1 MRPPLTDRQREV
13 FTFILKHWQLKQR
26 CPTLREIAKGEL
38 NGKRFM
44 KACSQRCGVG
54 KIIERIVERGWLVTE
69 RFGSSTYWRVPE
81 DLANE

>member
-13 FTFILKHWQLKQR
+13 FTFIVKHWQLKQR
-26 CPTLREIAKGEL
+26 CPSLREIAKGEL

-44 KACSQRCGVG
+44 KARSQRCGVG
-54 KIIERIVERGWLVTE
+54 KVIERIVEKSWLE
-69 RFGSSTYWRVPE
+69 PHQFNGSTYWRVPE

>member
-26 CPTLREIAKGEL
+26 CPSLREIAKGEL
-38 NGKRFM
+38 DGKRFT
-44 KACSQRCGVG
+44 KSERHPSGVH
-54 KIIERIVERGWLVTE
+54 KVVERIVERGWLVTE

>member
-26 CPTLREIAKGEL
+26 CPSLREIAKGEL
-38 NGKRFM
+38 DGKRFM
-44 KACSQRCGVG
+44 KPRSQSCGVH
-54 KIIERIVERGWLVTE
+54 KVIERIVERGWLVTE